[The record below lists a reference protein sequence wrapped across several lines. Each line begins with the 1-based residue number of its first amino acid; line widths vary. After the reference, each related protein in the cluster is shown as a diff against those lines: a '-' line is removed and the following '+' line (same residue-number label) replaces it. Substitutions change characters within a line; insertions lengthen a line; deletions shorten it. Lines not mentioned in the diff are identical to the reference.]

1 MLSAIKVSLL
11 FEKKNF
17 FEKKNEHSFV
27 SLRRH
32 LFTVHHLDDD
42 ELDRIL
48 PGSRDKLDEILD
60 TLDRTVTN
68 MVYVSAPT
76 SYSFIQTNLPFL
88 AKQEL

>member
-1 MLSAIKVSLL
+1 M
-11 FEKKNF
+11 KKI
-17 FEKKNEHSFV
+17 EHSFV

-76 SYSFIQTNLPFL
+76 TYFFIQTNVRFLPE
-88 AKQEL
+88 QEF

>member
-1 MLSAIKVSLL
+1 MNIPFL
-11 FEKKNF
+11 
-17 FEKKNEHSFV
+17 

-32 LFTVHHLDDD
+32 LFTVHNLEED

-68 MVYVSAPT
+68 MVYVSARP
-76 SYSFIQTNLPFL
+76 S
-88 AKQEL
+88 